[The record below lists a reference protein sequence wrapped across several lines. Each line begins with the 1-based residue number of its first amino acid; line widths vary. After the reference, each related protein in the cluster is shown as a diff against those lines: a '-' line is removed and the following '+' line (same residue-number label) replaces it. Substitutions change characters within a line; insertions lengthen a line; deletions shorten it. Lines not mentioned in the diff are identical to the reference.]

1 MQAPPKFIRKCPTTF
16 SLAMQLI
23 KRESWTGARMYIRS
37 IKSRRLR
44 KALLSKL
51 EKTRQSIE
59 EYKGTQPQTSSTYQ
73 TRVHTRR
80 SKILDFTREYIKSQ
94 LW

>member
-23 KRESWTGARMYIRS
+23 KRESWTVAIMYIDN
-37 IKSRRLR
+37 IKSRLLR
-44 KALLSKL
+44 KALLSNL

-59 EYKGTQPQTSSTYQ
+59 EYKGTQPQTSSAHQ
-73 TRVHTRR
+73 TRVHSRR